1 MAMLWGEHK
10 PVRRTW
16 HSRHLGRRGQSGNI
30 DQVGRE
36 RKLQEP
42 KIGNRTAE
50 RSGPNTAGAALAP
63 AGYTLTVT
71 VARFDHEDMRPTD
84 AWRRAAN

>member
-50 RSGPNTAGAALAP
+50 RSAPNTAGAALAP
-63 AGYTLTVT
+63 AGCTLTAT
-71 VARFDHEDMRPTD
+71 VARFDHEDVRPAN